1 VSATAIKIAV
11 VLTNVAGP
19 TGNSALGVPSPADQQ
34 NNFLWVIDSIN
45 AAGGVACRKL
55 VPTFFNGNPVDQSGL
70 QQTCL
75 DIAQAGVFAVID
87 LAAYGLYPSAQD
99 CFPQHQLPLLTLAY
113 GANTEVSHDY
123 PYLFPSQSID
133 DLNHNTVFALAARGF
148 FSPANGFNK
157 LGFVYESCFP
167 EMSGEIIGWLHQV
180 GLSSSQIVTYDF
192 GCPTGFASPSDE
204 QQAILKFKQAGVT
217 HVTIN
222 YLGPSFTN
230 FTDLAQQQGFNP
242 KYGIPDQSIIA
253 LTDGNTHPNYANI
266 ANAIAISGDRFAE
279 RHTPGYVPSAGT
291 QRCNAIF
298 AARGRPPA
306 YQAPDVGASGWACA
320 SIWELTAMID
330 HAPALRR
337 NALAAGLQ
345 ATGSIDMPFPVGP
358 NDFRGTKVTVGDQF
372 WRPGQFLQSCNCWQV
387 IDPSWHPS
395 FP

>member
-19 TGNSALGVPSPADQQ
+19 AGNSAFGVPSPAAQQ
-34 NNFLWVIDSIN
+34 NNFLSVIDSIN

-75 DIAQAGVFAVID
+75 DIAQAGVFAAID
-87 LAAYGLYPSAQD
+87 LAAYGLFPSVQD

-113 GANTEVSHDY
+113 GANSQLSHDY

-133 DLNHNTVFALAARGF
+133 NLNHNTVFALAARGF

-157 LGFVYESCFP
+157 LGFVYEDCFP

-180 GLSSSQIVTYDF
+180 GLSSSQIVTYDLS
-192 GCPTGFASPSDE
+192 CPTGFASPAEE

-222 YLGPSFTN
+222 YVNASFAN

-253 LTDGNTHPNYANI
+253 LTDSNTHPNYANI
-266 ANAIAISGDRFAE
+266 ANAIAIAGDRHAE
-279 RHTPGYVPSAGT
+279 RHTPGYVPDAGT

-298 AARGRPPA
+298 AAHGRPPM
-306 YQAPDVGASGWACA
+306 YQANDDGASGWACA
-320 SIWELTAMID
+320 SIWEVTAMID

-337 NALAAGLQ
+337 DALAAGLQ
-345 ATGSIDMPFPVGP
+345 AAGSIDMSFPVGP

-372 WRPGQFLQSCNCWQV
+372 WRPAQFFESCTCWQV
-387 IDPSWHPS
+387 IDRSWHSS
-395 FP
+395 FQ